1 MDAPIMTSLFEEMMT
16 AIHRLYK
23 AAPPTPFKHG
33 PEFYAALRAADKA
46 KAYLNDDMDD
56 LLTMER
62 EDTRYWREKCLGAS
76 AAPSAPSPS
85 FSMESADHIGI
96 PVLPA
101 FGSGLGHPCDRN
113 IIVGTP
119 LSGSQCSPV
128 LNPEDDDDDMDH
140 TPIAVAASA
149 TASVAEPPSQRARVR
164 TVSLAS
170 SVSAAETAPV
180 VLAPRPH
187 INLFGITATPNM
199 GPLLPSPLMT
209 RDLIYDGI

>member
-1 MDAPIMTSLFEEMMT
+1 MDASLMTSLFEEMMN
-16 AIHRLYK
+16 AIHHLYK

-62 EDTRYWREKCLGAS
+62 EDTRYWREKCLGAP
-76 AAPSAPSPS
+76 APSAPSPS
-85 FSMESADHIGI
+85 FSMDSADHVRI
-96 PVLPA
+96 PVLSD
-101 FGSGLGHPCDRN
+101 FGDRN
-113 IIVGTP
+113 IIIGTP
-119 LSGSQCSPV
+119 LSGPRSAYRSSPI
-128 LNPEDDDDDMDH
+128 LNPEDEEEHDDDDMDH
-140 TPIAVAASA
+140 SPIELAASA
-149 TASVAEPPSQRARVR
+149 AASVAEPPQRER

-170 SVSAAETAPV
+170 SVSAT
-180 VLAPRPH
+180 LASPLGPRPH

-209 RDLIYDGI
+209 RDIIYDAI

>member
-1 MDAPIMTSLFEEMMT
+1 MDASLMTSLFEEMMN

-62 EDTRYWREKCLGAS
+62 EDTRYWREKCLAS
-76 AAPSAPSPS
+76 AASSAPSPS
-85 FSMESADHIGI
+85 FSMDSEDHIRI
-96 PVLPA
+96 PVLPIPE
-101 FGSGLGHPCDRN
+101 HPCERN
-113 IIVGTP
+113 IIVGSP
-119 LSGSQCSPV
+119 LSGPRSAYRSSPI
-128 LNPEDDDDDMDH
+128 LNPEDDEDDDDDMDH
-140 TPIAVAASA
+140 TPIALAASA
-149 TASVAEPPSQRARVR
+149 TASVAEPPTQRER

-170 SVSAAETAPV
+170 SVSAT
-180 VLAPRPH
+180 LASPLGPRPH

-209 RDLIYDGI
+209 RDLIYDTI